1 MNVKRYLLPDF
12 TVILNFISTCKNRG
26 MFIKRK
32 INTQVKITHTNMFN
46 NTGKKYWFKYFM
58 MWAHDYLVLLIKSI
72 RHRTT
77 GSIILHSQKIIN
89 ICHIHVSIYL
99 YIFICTLTDLNYV
112 SESHLIY
119 HRCMRYDKKNTFNTT
134 LIWLNVIVE

>member
-89 ICHIHVSIYL
+89 ICHIHAYR
-99 YIFICTLTDLNYV
+99 YIFIYSYV
-112 SESHLIY
+112 HWQIWIMSQNLISFIIGAWDMT
-119 HRCMRYDKKNTFNTT
+119 RKI
-134 LIWLNVIVE
+134 L

>member
-46 NTGKKYWFKYFM
+46 NTGKKYWCKYFM

-89 ICHIHVSIYL
+89 ICHIYR
-99 YIFICTLTDLNYV
+99 YIFIHSYHFLLSSRKVHQLTK
-112 SESHLIY
+112 LILSKDV
-119 HRCMRYDKKNTFNTT
+119 RVLVR
-134 LIWLNVIVE
+134 L

>member
-46 NTGKKYWFKYFM
+46 NTGKKYWFKNFM
-58 MWAHDYLVLLIKSI
+58 MWAHDYLVLLLKSI

-89 ICHIHVSIYL
+89 ICHIYR
-99 YIFICTLTDLNYV
+99 YIFIYSYV
-112 SESHLIY
+112 HWQIWIMSQNLISFIIGAWDMT
-119 HRCMRYDKKNTFNTT
+119 RKILSIQR
-134 LIWLNVIVE
+134 

>member
-89 ICHIHVSIYL
+89 ICHIYR
-99 YIFICTLTDLNYV
+99 YIFIYSYV
-112 SESHLIY
+112 HWQIWIMSQNLISFIIGAWDMT
-119 HRCMRYDKKNTFNTT
+119 RKI
-134 LIWLNVIVE
+134 L

>member
-89 ICHIHVSIYL
+89 ICHIYR
-99 YIFICTLTDLNYV
+99 YIFIYSYV
-112 SESHLIY
+112 HWQIWIMSQNLISFIIGAWDMT
-119 HRCMRYDKKNTFNTT
+119 RKILSIQR
-134 LIWLNVIVE
+134 